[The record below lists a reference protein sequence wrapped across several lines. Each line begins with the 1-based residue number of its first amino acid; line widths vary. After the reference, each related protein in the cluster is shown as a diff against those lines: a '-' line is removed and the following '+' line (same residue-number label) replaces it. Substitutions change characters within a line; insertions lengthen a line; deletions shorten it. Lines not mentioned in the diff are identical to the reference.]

1 MIEKM
6 HYQDFNE
13 NKDDDFRPN
22 DIVDEEN
29 SEEEENKFEEKTAQ
43 GVGMS
48 ERSGEVEEPVSN
60 AVSIPETANEVR
72 AILPQT

>member
-1 MIEKM
+1 
-6 HYQDFNE
+6 
-13 NKDDDFRPN
+13 
-22 DIVDEEN
+22 
-29 SEEEENKFEEKTAQ
+29 
-43 GVGMS
+43 MS